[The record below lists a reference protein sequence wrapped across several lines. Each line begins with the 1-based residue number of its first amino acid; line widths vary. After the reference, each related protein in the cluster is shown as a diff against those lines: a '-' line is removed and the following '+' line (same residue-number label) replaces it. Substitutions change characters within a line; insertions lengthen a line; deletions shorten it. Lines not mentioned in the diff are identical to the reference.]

1 MTKVLFDYSEISM
14 KLLNKLE
21 DTTDELDKLI
31 KESNSCS
38 IPRGFNSTK
47 YRDTINLIKKTSK
60 GIKNIKADLI
70 NANNNY
76 EEAELNCKRRNN
88 SFNSEFRI
96 ELDVPIV
103 EIK

>member
-1 MTKVLFDYSEISM
+1 MTKVLFDYGEISTR
-14 KLLNKLE
+14 LLNKLE
-21 DTTDELDKLI
+21 ETTDELDKLI

-38 IPRGFNSTK
+38 IPRGFNATK
-47 YRDTINLIKKTSK
+47 YRDTIASIKNANK
-60 GIKNIKADLI
+60 GIKNVRSDLI
-70 NANNNY
+70 RANSNY
-76 EEAELNCKRRNN
+76 EEAELNCKRRNG